1 MRKTFPVLGMACT
14 GCAAMV
20 EKALRSLDGVHEVS
34 VSLVGRS
41 VVVDYDEALVSPS
54 QMGAAV
60 GAAGYDMVVDAE
72 DCVEKVERTAWRLL
86 LCRMLLAWAFTLA
99 ACLLPHV
106 LGIVCAVACL
116 LLCARDF
123 YVKAWHQLGSGMLG
137 MDTLVA
143 LSSFIT
149 CVAALS
155 SAHTLFHPHTS
166 TMIVAFVLTGK
177 LLEEKARS
185 SASASIR
192 RLMQLSPRTARLA
205 SGEEVPLATVRVG
218 DVLEVRPGER
228 MPVDGVVTRAT
239 SFMDAEAAFV
249 DESMMTGEPTP
260 ACKRVGDSLLS
271 GTILQQGTLCLRA
284 RQVGAA
290 TALARMIATVEEA
303 QASKAPVQRI
313 ADRAASVFVPVIAG
327 VAAVTFVLWW
337 LVGEDVMQGLLSA
350 VSVLVIACPCAMG
363 LATPA
368 ALMVGMGMAA
378 EEGILIKDA
387 TALERI
393 RRISHL
399 VLDKTGTLT
408 QPIPHVDFTRADG
421 LSLEERE
428 TLKPSAREAVA
439 QLQAEGVRVH
449 LMSGD
454 KEEAVGYWAQR
465 AGISHFQAQ
474 ATAAEKEA
482 LVVSLQAEGGVVAM
496 AGDGINDTR
505 AMARADVS
513 IAMGGGT
520 DVAMDV
526 AQLTLTRGDLLSIP
540 QAIRLSRKTVRCI
553 RQNLFWAFIYN
564 LVCIPIAA
572 GVPLALGLPIVITP
586 NLAAGLMAASSL
598 SVVINS
604 LRLRVGK
611 VGAHPAAPHK

>member
-1 MRKTFPVLGMACT
+1 MKQTFPVLGMACT

-20 EKALRSLDGVHEVS
+20 EKALRALDGVHEVT

-41 VVVDYDEALVSPS
+41 VVVDYDEALVSPPQLS
-54 QMGAAV
+54 EAV
-60 GAAGYDMVVDAE
+60 RAAGYDMVVEAE
-72 DCVEKVERTAWRLL
+72 ASVEELSHTAWRLQL
-86 LCRMLLAWAFTLA
+86 RRMLLAWAFTLA
-99 ACLLPHV
+99 AMLLPHV

-116 LLCARDF
+116 LLCAKDF
-123 YVKAWHQLGSGMLG
+123 YVKAWHQLRSRMLG
-137 MDTLVA
+137 MDALIA
-143 LSSFIT
+143 LSSLIT
-149 CVAALS
+149 CLAALL
-155 SAHTLFHPHTS
+155 SAHGLFHPHTS

-177 LLEEKARS
+177 LLEEKARN

-205 SGEEVPLATVRVG
+205 SGEEVPVATVRVG

-228 MPVDGVVTRAT
+228 MPVDGIVTRAT

-271 GTILQQGTLCLRA
+271 GTIVQQGTLYLRA

-313 ADRAASVFVPVIAG
+313 ADRAAGVFVPVIAG
-327 VAAVTFVLWW
+327 VAALTFVLWW
-337 LVGEDVMQGLLSA
+337 LVGADIRQGLLSA

-368 ALMVGMGMAA
+368 ALMVGMGLAA
-378 EEGILIKDA
+378 ERGILIKDA

-393 RRISHL
+393 RRLSHL

-408 QPIPHVDFTRADG
+408 QPTPHVDFTQADG

-428 TLKPSAREAVA
+428 TLKPTAHEAVA
-439 QLQAEGVRVH
+439 QLRAQGVSVH

-454 KEEAVGYWAQR
+454 KAEAVSFWAER
-465 AGISHFQAQ
+465 AGIAHFQSQ

-482 LVVSLQAEGGVVAM
+482 LIVRLQEEGGVVAM

-505 AMARADVS
+505 ALARADVS
-513 IAMGGGT
+513 IAMGKGT

-526 AQLTLTRGDLLSIP
+526 AQLTLTHGDLLAIP
-540 QAIRLSRKTVRCI
+540 QAISLSRKTVRCI
-553 RQNLFWAFIYN
+553 RQNLFWAFVYN
-564 LVCIPIAA
+564 IVCIPIAA
-572 GVPLALGLPIVITP
+572 GLPLALGLPIHITP
-586 NLAAGLMAASSL
+586 SLAAALMAASSL
-598 SVVINS
+598 SVVMNS
-604 LRLRVGK
+604 LRLRMVK
-611 VGAHPAAPHK
+611 NGA